1 MSPSYTAPTILAVED
16 NESAGEGL
24 ATVLRREGYNVA
36 LLTNGKQ
43 ALDYLRHGNR
53 PDLILLDMLLPV
65 LDGWKFLDEI
75 EHWSKPPNVPVIVMT
90 GTILT
95 PEWAAQRGCA
105 GFLRKPI
112 EADRLIEVVK
122 RFVGPLRN

>member
-1 MSPSYTAPTILAVED
+1 MPPSYSPPTVLVVED
-16 NESAGEGL
+16 NEAARQGL
-24 ATVLRREGYNVA
+24 AAVLRKEGYDVV

-43 ALDYLRHGNR
+43 ALDYLRCGGR

-65 LDGWKFLDEI
+65 LDGWKVLDEL
-75 EHWSKPPNVPVIVMT
+75 EQWSKPVNAPIVVMT

-95 PEWAAQRGCA
+95 AEWAAQRGCA

-112 EADRLIEVVK
+112 EVDRLTEVVK
-122 RFVGPLRN
+122 RFAGAA

>member
-1 MSPSYTAPTILAVED
+1 MLSSHTPPTILVIED
-16 NESAGEGL
+16 NDTAREGL
-24 ATVLRREGYNVA
+24 AAILRKEGYSVA

-65 LDGWKFLDEI
+65 LDGWKLLDEL
-75 EHWSKPPNVPVIVMT
+75 EHWSKPVKAPIVVMT

-112 EADRLIEVVK
+112 EPSRLMEVVT
-122 RFVGPLRN
+122 RFVQAA

>member
-1 MSPSYTAPTILAVED
+1 MSYTTPSILIIED
-16 NESAGEGL
+16 NDLAREGL
-24 ATVLRREGYNVA
+24 ATILREEGYGPT
-36 LLTNGKQ
+36 LLANGRQ
-43 ALDYLRHGNR
+43 ALDYLRCGNR

-65 LDGWKFLDEI
+65 LDGWKFLDEL
-75 EHWSKPPNVPVIVMT
+75 EHWSKPVNAPIVVMT

-112 EADRLIEVVK
+112 EAGRLMEVVK
-122 RFVGPLRN
+122 RFVGGA